1 MTTEAPTLPEVL
13 SLEAPYVESGQP
25 VLGASLRALKQRW
38 GAGHDDRETALRLMF
53 LLWFACREPDELTGL
68 PEPGAEDSVLFDKLF
83 ERLGGLNATDPEA
96 QFVLWWMAYDAP
108 YCCGRESEWS
118 SRGGILQEKLRA
130 AERAYVVTKD
140 EILPGGAYN
149 KYFGHIV
156 NVPHPALER
165 S

>member
-1 MTTEAPTLPEVL
+1 MTTEVPTLPEVL
-13 SLEAPYVESGQP
+13 SLEAPYVENGLP

-38 GAGHDDRETALRLMF
+38 GGGHDDRETALRLIF

-68 PEPGAEDSVLFDKLF
+68 PEPGAEDPLLFEQLF

-108 YCCGRESEWS
+108 YCCGPESEWS
-118 SRGGILQEKLRA
+118 SRSGILQENLRA
-130 AERAYVVTKD
+130 AGGARVLVNN

-149 KYFGHIV
+149 KYFNHIV
-156 NVPHPALER
+156 NAPHPALKG